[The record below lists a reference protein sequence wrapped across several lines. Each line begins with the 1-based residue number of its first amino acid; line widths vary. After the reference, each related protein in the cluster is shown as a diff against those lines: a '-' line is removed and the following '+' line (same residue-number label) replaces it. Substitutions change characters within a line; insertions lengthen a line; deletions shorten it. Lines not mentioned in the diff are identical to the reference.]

1 MIKTSVVRKI
11 SVDDVR
17 QIPHLTAVGMMT
29 IDIFAPDETFDYFD
43 RDVFAN
49 MLSNYVMRC
58 DPETN
63 SMEYFTKGAPHKRV
77 VFSPAGLDGIKVE
90 YSFGHNKKT
99 VYWSAEDYME
109 LSGERSDNDDEDWYK

>member
-29 IDIFAPDETFDYFD
+29 IDIFSPDETFDHFGRED
-43 RDVFAN
+43 FAN
-49 MLSNYVMRC
+49 MLGNYVMHC

-90 YSFGHNKKT
+90 YSFGYNKKT
-99 VYWSAEDYME
+99 VYWNVEDYME
-109 LSGERSDNDDEDWYK
+109 LSGEWDNVPEDDEDW

>member
-1 MIKTSVVRKI
+1 MIKTSVVRQV

-29 IDIFAPDETFDYFD
+29 TDIFMSDETFDHFGYEDFTY
-43 RDVFAN
+43 
-49 MLSNYVMRC
+49 MLSNYVVHC
-58 DPETN
+58 DPETK
-63 SMEYFTKGAPHKRV
+63 SMEYYTNGAPHKRV

-90 YSFGHNKKT
+90 YSFGYNKKT

-109 LSGERSDNDDEDWYK
+109 LSGEWSSNDDEDL